1 MNLRKLKK
9 SFGFAFAALLTC
21 AALFCAD
28 AAQAEAKKIFE
39 IDIPMQKGAEVTVT
53 AANGKTFA
61 VASVAALPVKTR
73 YPSYTASAWGEPGS
87 VCASAVNAVHM
98 LVSVEKGRGRTLSI
112 IPKETIAPAAGPGAS
127 IVLDAKAGK
136 SVFGAWA
143 PAVGSRVSVRGA
155 DGASAPLAADNLPK
169 AGDTLVIEVF
179 EDPSLPY
186 MVDIENRPGGRVVA
200 WYSDG
205 YKILG
210 RVLVALGGTGRFE
223 GTLFQRVGAIR
234 ANHSGVIDVSTTPR
248 GTTGGFQIV
257 PWDHALASKEMQG
270 VWSMTQWLVVGPADG
285 KSKLGGT
292 PPLFKHGLVSGPV
305 LLRAQVDG
313 PRALRERRL
322 GEAARIRGQERQF
335 HARHHGAANLLSVYR
350 RDTERALSARFFSA
364 PRRMNTRRRLNELG
378 CRDGKNQN

>member
-9 SFGFAFAALLTC
+9 TFIFALAAFLAC
-21 AALFCAD
+21 AAFSCAH
-28 AAQAEAKKIFE
+28 AAESVAKKIFE
-39 IDIPMQKGAEVTVT
+39 IEIPMQKGAEVTVT

-61 VASVAALPVKTR
+61 VASVAALPTKTR

-98 LVSVEKGRGRTLSI
+98 LVSVEKGKGRTLSI

-127 IVLDAKAGK
+127 VVLDAKAGE
-136 SVFGAWA
+136 SLFGAWA
-143 PAVGSRVSVRGA
+143 PAVGSRVSVRTR
-155 DGASAPLAADNLPK
+155 DGAAAPLAADNLPK
-169 AGDTLVIEVF
+169 EGDTLVIEVF

-223 GTLFQRVGAIR
+223 GTLFQRNGAIR

-257 PWDHALASKEMQG
+257 PWDHALASKEMQNI
-270 VWSMTQWLVVGPADG
+270 WKMTQWLVIGPADG
-285 KSKLGGT
+285 TSKLGGT
-292 PPLFKHGLVSGPV
+292 SPLFKHGLVSGPAGGEEMWDMWSSYGRKSLV
-305 LLRAQVDG
+305 TVRRKNGGWERMPESAGRNDNSLRSITE
-313 PRALRERRL
+313 LR
-322 GEAARIRGQERQF
+322 IYYPF
-335 HARHHGAANLLSVYR
+335 
-350 RDTERALSARFFSA
+350 TEEIQSGL
-364 PRRMNTRRRLNELG
+364 
-378 CRDGKNQN
+378 

>member
-9 SFGFAFAALLTC
+9 SFGFAFAALLAV

-53 AANGKTFA
+53 AANGKTFS
-61 VASVAALPVKTR
+61 VASVAALPTKTR

-127 IVLDAKAGK
+127 IVLDAKAGE

-143 PAVGSRVSVRGA
+143 PAVGSHVSVRGA
-155 DGASAPLAADNLPK
+155 DGSDAPLAADNLPK

-292 PPLFKHGLVSGPV
+292 PPLFKHGLVSGPAGGEQLWDMWSSYGRRSMV
-305 LLRAQVDG
+305 LARYGNGGWERLHESAGRNDNSLRG
-313 PRALRERRL
+313 ITELR
-322 GEAARIRGQERQF
+322 IYYPF
-335 HARHHGAANLLSVYR
+335 
-350 RDTERALSARFFSA
+350 TEEIQSGR
-364 PRRMNTRRRLNELG
+364 
-378 CRDGKNQN
+378 

>member
-9 SFGFAFAALLTC
+9 SFGFAFALLLIC
-21 AALFCAD
+21 AAILPAR
-28 AAQAEAKKIFE
+28 AAEAEAKKIFE
-39 IDIPMQKGAEVTVT
+39 IDILMQKGAEVTVT

-127 IVLDAKAGK
+127 IVLDAKAGE

-223 GTLFQRVGAIR
+223 GTLFQTREPQRRHRREHDAARNDRRISDSAVGPR
-234 ANHSGVIDVSTTPR
+234 ARLEGDAGRMVHDAVARRRPR
-248 GTTGGFQIV
+248 GREIEARR
-257 PWDHALASKEMQG
+257 HAAALQARPRLRPRG
-270 VWSMTQWLVVGPADG
+270 RRTAVGY
-285 KSKLGGT
+285 
-292 PPLFKHGLVSGPV
+292 VV

-322 GEAARIRGQERQF
+322 GTAARIRGQERQF
-335 HARHHGAANLLSVYR
+335 PARHHGAANLLSVYR
-350 RDTERALSARFFSA
+350 RDTERALSARFFVV
-364 PRRMNTRRRLNELG
+364 PGHMNRKEAFE
-378 CRDGKNQN
+378 

>member
-9 SFGFAFAALLTC
+9 SFCFAFAALLTC

-39 IDIPMQKGAEVTVT
+39 IDIPMQNGAEVTVT
-53 AANGKTFA
+53 AANGKTFS
-61 VASVAALPVKTR
+61 VASVAALPTKTR

-127 IVLDAKAGK
+127 IVLDAKAGE

-155 DGASAPLAADNLPK
+155 DGAAAPLAADNLPK

-186 MVDIENRPGGRVVA
+186 MVDIETAAR
-200 WYSDG
+200 
-205 YKILG
+205 
-210 RVLVALGGTGRFE
+210 
-223 GTLFQRVGAIR
+223 
-234 ANHSGVIDVSTTPR
+234 DVSRGRSSSASERYARTT
-248 GTTGGFQIV
+248 
-257 PWDHALASKEMQG
+257 
-270 VWSMTQWLVVGPADG
+270 
-285 KSKLGGT
+285 
-292 PPLFKHGLVSGPV
+292 
-305 LLRAQVDG
+305 
-313 PRALRERRL
+313 
-322 GEAARIRGQERQF
+322 AA
-335 HARHHGAANLLSVYR
+335 
-350 RDTERALSARFFSA
+350 
-364 PRRMNTRRRLNELG
+364 
-378 CRDGKNQN
+378 

>member
-1 MNLRKLKK
+1 M
-9 SFGFAFAALLTC
+9 
-21 AALFCAD
+21 
-28 AAQAEAKKIFE
+28 
-39 IDIPMQKGAEVTVT
+39 
-53 AANGKTFA
+53 
-61 VASVAALPVKTR
+61 
-73 YPSYTASAWGEPGS
+73 
-87 VCASAVNAVHM
+87 
-98 LVSVEKGRGRTLSI
+98 
-112 IPKETIAPAAGPGAS
+112 
-127 IVLDAKAGK
+127 LDAKAGE

-155 DGASAPLAADNLPK
+155 DGAEAPLAADNLPK

-292 PPLFKHGLVSGPV
+292 PPLFKHGLVSGPAGGEKMWDMWSSYGRRSLV
-305 LLRAQVDG
+305 LARYENGGWERLHESAGRNDNSLRG
-313 PRALRERRL
+313 ITELR
-322 GEAARIRGQERQF
+322 IYYPF
-335 HARHHGAANLLSVYR
+335 
-350 RDTERALSARFFSA
+350 TEEIQSGR
-364 PRRMNTRRRLNELG
+364 
-378 CRDGKNQN
+378 